1 LFDKTK
7 ASPAEVVAEVWR
19 LLEAGDYVGAAG
31 FHIPEFAEYAANQ
44 SARDAN
50 PRPAKP
56 RSAEAMLERYPD
68 MPREVAEYEA
78 AQARKQPQPTPY
90 FGAVFGIN
98 SKSELEALSPE
109 QILARRLQAS
119 DWRTV
124 FDPISSGFLSNTPS
138 TVINWRGSI
147 ERRIRFMRIS
157 PIRPELIMSDELC

>member
-1 LFDKTK
+1 MFDKTK

-119 DWRTV
+119 DWRTRPRPHLERLSEQHPEYRDQLARQHREAHSIHADLT
-124 FDPISSGFLSNTPS
+124 DPS
-138 TVINWRGSI
+138 
-147 ERRIRFMRIS
+147 
-157 PIRPELIMSDELC
+157 